1 MVNNADGYRSLLTE
15 IKNAGLK
22 PIVWPVPDDAPVM
35 AKKQSMRLN
44 RFSSLKSHVQHQRC
58 MR

>member
-44 RFSSLKSHVQHQRC
+44 
-58 MR
+58 